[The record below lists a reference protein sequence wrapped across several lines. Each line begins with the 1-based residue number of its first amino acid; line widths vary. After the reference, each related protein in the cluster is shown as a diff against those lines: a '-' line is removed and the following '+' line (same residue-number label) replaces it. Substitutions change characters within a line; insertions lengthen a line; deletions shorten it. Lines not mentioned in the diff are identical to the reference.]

1 MKKTFAT
8 LVALPLAV
16 LLMAQ
21 QQSSKSK
28 GSDNLFDKSGNALAV
43 TLTNCGD
50 LNTEGYEFSP
60 TFYQNGIVYVSYFK
74 NGPVDPKTGKPFF
87 ELFFSEIG
95 EGGFPRKGRGFSL
108 TINSQAHE
116 GPMTFSRDF
125 EWIYFTRSSLEGGIR
140 KPNARGEV
148 PMKIY
153 EAQRGPYDWEN
164 IRPLP
169 FNSDEYTC
177 FHPALSPDG
186 KRLFF
191 SSNMPGG
198 YGGFDLYYV
207 QRRGDDWSKPV
218 NLGKAVN
225 SAGNEVFPF
234 VHETGTLFFASD
246 GWGGAGGLDI
256 YMLDMSGEEWGERLH
271 MGAPFN
277 SPQDDLGF
285 ILNEEGTLGYLA
297 SDREGGKGGD
307 DIYLMESKGPLIR
320 RDVVRLPTTVVA
332 YDADSNERL
341 QGVGVRVFQ
350 QSRDG
355 ILEGED
361 LYDLELVPSEGGG
374 ELLVKLVR
382 KSESR
387 LEKPVLLTNLDG
399 EVRTELEEGG
409 SFLVLVTKDGY
420 QSSEFSFST
429 TGLEGPQMLRAPL
442 RRRSC
447 TVLNGQVLAGG
458 SGRAV
463 SNAMVRVFNKTDQ
476 TETFVRTAADGSFE
490 ACLTKGAEY
499 LVTADKTG
507 FATASYP
514 VSVER
519 GGGSQPI
526 ELGMQLQVMDEGLV
540 SEPLEEGSV
549 ILLEQIYYDFNQY
562 IIRKG
567 AARDLDALVEL
578 MRRYP
583 SMEIEM
589 IAHTDSRGTVPYNLD
604 LSLKRAESARRY
616 LAQQGIDENRVKVF
630 GYGES
635 QIRNRC
641 VDGVDCTDEEHAFNR
656 RTEVRI
662 IRIDEPVQVEYKQN
676 TPQDDDNR
684 RP

>member
-1 MKKTFAT
+1 MKKAFSILAA
-8 LVALPLAV
+8 LSVVSLPL
-16 LLMAQ
+16 LTAQ

-28 GSDNLFDKSGNALAV
+28 GSDNLFDKSGDALAV

-60 TFYQNGIVYVSYFK
+60 TFYQEGIVYVSYFK
-74 NGPVDPKTGKPFF
+74 NGPVDLKTGKPFF
-87 ELFFSEIG
+87 ELFYSEIG
-95 EGGFPRKGRGFSL
+95 EGGFPRKGRGFSP

-116 GPMTFSRDF
+116 GPMTFSRDYD
-125 EWIYFTRSSLEGGIR
+125 WIYFTRSNAEGGIR
-140 KPNARGEV
+140 KPNAKGEV
-148 PMKIY
+148 TMRIY
-153 EAQRGPYDWEN
+153 EAQRGVYDWEN
-164 IRPLP
+164 IRPLA
-169 FNSDEYTC
+169 FSSDEYTC

-207 QRRGDDWSKPV
+207 QRRGDDWGKPV
-218 NLGKAVN
+218 NLGKEVN
-225 SAGNEVFPF
+225 SAANEVFPF
-234 VHETGTLFFASD
+234 VHESGMLFFSSD
-246 GWGGAGGLDI
+246 GWGGEGGLDLF
-256 YMLDMSGEEWGERLH
+256 MLDMSGEVWGARQH
-271 MGAPFN
+271 MGVPFN
-277 SPQDDLGF
+277 SPKDDLGF

-297 SDREGGKGGD
+297 SDRDGGTGGD

-320 RDVVRLPTTVVA
+320 KDAVRLPTTVVA

-341 QGVGVRVFQ
+341 PGVGVRIFQ
-350 QSRDG
+350 QSKDG

-361 LYDLELVPSEGGG
+361 LYDLALVPSETGG

-382 KSESR
+382 KSER
-387 LEKPVLLTNLDG
+387 QLDKPSLLTNVDG
-399 EVRTELEEGG
+399 EVGTELEEGV

-429 TGLEGPQMLRAPL
+429 AGLEGPQMLRAPL
-442 RRRSC
+442 RRRAC
-447 TVLNGQVLAGG
+447 TMLYGSVSAAE
-458 SGRAV
+458 SGRPV
-463 SNAMVRVFNKTDQ
+463 SSVLVRVFNKTDE
-476 TETFVRTAADGSFE
+476 TETFVRTASNGRFE

-499 LVTADKTG
+499 VVTADKPG
-507 FATASYP
+507 FVSASYP
-514 VSVER
+514 VSAEPV
-519 GGGSQPI
+519 GSQPV
-526 ELGMQLQVMDEGLV
+526 ELDIQLQAMDDGLV

-578 MRRYP
+578 MRQYP
-583 SMEIEM
+583 SMEIEL
-589 IAHTDSRGTVPYNLD
+589 IAHTDSRGTEQYNLE
-604 LSLKRAESARRY
+604 LSIKRAESARRY
-616 LAQQGIDENRVKVF
+616 LSQRGIDENRVKVF

-641 VDGVDCTDEEHAFNR
+641 VDGVDCPEEEHEYNR

-662 IRIDEPVQVEYKQN
+662 IRIDEPVKVEYKKN
-676 TPQDDDNR
+676 DPPVRGNR
-684 RP
+684 P